1 MNKEQFLNALR
12 EKLSG
17 LSPEDLSERL
27 AFYSEAI
34 DDRLEDGLTE
44 EEAVAQLGAIEDII
58 KKILGD
64 APAVVAVKEK
74 RRVNPLMIVLLV
86 LGSPL
91 WLSLL
96 LAAFSVV
103 ISLFASVWSAVV
115 ALWAADV
122 SVATGVVGCL
132 AGGIMLFVR
141 GNVAGGFAAIAC
153 MLFCAGF
160 SILGFY
166 GCLYT
171 TKGTAWLTE
180 KSFLWIVGLF
190 KRKEGAR

>member
-44 EEAVAQLGAIEDII
+44 EEAVAQLGSIEDII

-64 APAVVAVKEK
+64 VPTVVTVKEK
-74 RRVNPLMIVLLV
+74 RGVNPLMIVLLI

-91 WLSLL
+91 WISLL
-96 LAAFSVV
+96 LAAFCVVFSLYALVWSVV
-103 ISLFASVWSAVV
+103 AM
-115 ALWAADV
+115 LWAVDV
-122 SVATGVVGCL
+122 SVAAIAVGCL
-132 AGGIMLFVR
+132 AGGVLLFAR
-141 GNVAGGFAAIAC
+141 GNVAGGFACIAC
-153 MLFCAGF
+153 MLFCAGV

-171 TKGTAWLTE
+171 TKGTAWLTK
-180 KSFLWIVGLF
+180 KSILWLVSLF

>member
-12 EKLSG
+12 EKISG
-17 LSPEDLSERL
+17 LSQEDLAERL

-34 DDRLEDGLTE
+34 DDRVEDGLTE
-44 EEAVAQLGAIEDII
+44 EEAVAQLGAIDDIA
-58 KKILGD
+58 KRILGD
-64 APAVVAVKEK
+64 VPAVVAVKEK
-74 RRVNPLMIVLLV
+74 RKVNPLVIVLLI

-91 WLSLL
+91 WISLL

-103 ISLFASVWSAVV
+103 ISLYAAVWSVV
-115 ALWAADV
+115 ISLWAADV
-122 SVATGVVGCL
+122 SVAASAVGCL
-132 AGGIMLFVR
+132 AGGVLLFVR
-141 GNVAGGFAAIAC
+141 GNVAGGLVAIAC

-171 TKGTAWLTE
+171 TKGTAWLTK
-180 KSFLWIVGLF
+180 KSFLWIVSLF
-190 KRKEGAR
+190 KRKERAK

>member
-17 LSPEDLSERL
+17 LSPEDLAERL

-58 KKILGD
+58 KKIPGD
-64 APAVVAVKEK
+64 VPTVVTVKEK
-74 RRVNPLMIVLLV
+74 RRVNPLVIVLLI

-96 LAAFSVV
+96 LAAFCVV
-103 ISLFASVWSAVV
+103 ISLYAMVWSVV
-115 ALWAADV
+115 VMLWAVDV
-122 SVATGVVGCL
+122 SVAAIAVGCL
-132 AGGIMLFVR
+132 AGGVLLFAR
-141 GNVAGGFAAIAC
+141 GNVAVGFVCIAC
-153 MLFCAGF
+153 MLFCAGV

-171 TKGTAWLTE
+171 SKGTAWLTK
-180 KSFLWIVGLF
+180 KSILWLVGLI
-190 KRKEGAR
+190 KRKEGAK

>member
-17 LSPEDLSERL
+17 LSPEDLAERL

-58 KKILGD
+58 KKIPGD
-64 APAVVAVKEK
+64 VPTVVTVKEK
-74 RRVNPLMIVLLV
+74 RRVNPLVIVLLI

-96 LAAFSVV
+96 LAAFCVVFSLYALVWSVV
-103 ISLFASVWSAVV
+103 VM
-115 ALWAADV
+115 LWAVDV
-122 SVATGVVGCL
+122 SVAAIAVGCL
-132 AGGIMLFVR
+132 AGGVLLFVR
-141 GNVAGGFAAIAC
+141 GNVAGGFVCIAC
-153 MLFCAGF
+153 TLFCAGV

-171 TKGTAWLTE
+171 TKGTAWLTK
-180 KSFLWIVGLF
+180 KSILWLVGLI
-190 KRKEGAR
+190 KRKEGAK

>member
-17 LSPEDLSERL
+17 LSPEDLAERL

-44 EEAVAQLGAIEDII
+44 EEAVAQLGSIEDII

-64 APAVVAVKEK
+64 VPTVVTVKEK
-74 RRVNPLMIVLLV
+74 RGVNPLMIVLLI

-91 WLSLL
+91 WISLL
-96 LAAFSVV
+96 LAAFCVVFSLYALVWSVV
-103 ISLFASVWSAVV
+103 AM
-115 ALWAADV
+115 LWAVDV
-122 SVATGVVGCL
+122 SVAAIAVGCL
-132 AGGIMLFVR
+132 AGGVLLFAR
-141 GNVAGGFAAIAC
+141 GNVAGGFACIAC
-153 MLFCAGF
+153 MLFCAGV

-171 TKGTAWLTE
+171 TKGTAWLTK
-180 KSFLWIVGLF
+180 KSILWLVSLF

>member
-17 LSPEDLSERL
+17 LSPEDLAERL

-58 KKILGD
+58 KKIPGD
-64 APAVVAVKEK
+64 VPTVVTVKEK
-74 RRVNPLMIVLLV
+74 RRVNPLMIVLLI

-96 LAAFSVV
+96 LAAFCVV
-103 ISLFASVWSAVV
+103 ISLYAMVWSVV
-115 ALWAADV
+115 AMLWAVDLSV
-122 SVATGVVGCL
+122 SAIAVGCL
-132 AGGIMLFVR
+132 AGGVLLFVR
-141 GNVAGGFAAIAC
+141 GNVAGGFVCIAC
-153 MLFCAGF
+153 MLFCAGV

-171 TKGTAWLTE
+171 TKGTAWLTK
-180 KSFLWIVGLF
+180 KSILWLVGLI
-190 KRKEGAR
+190 KRKEGAK

>member
-17 LSPEDLSERL
+17 LSPEDLAERL

-58 KKILGD
+58 KKIPGD
-64 APAVVAVKEK
+64 VPTVVTVKEK
-74 RRVNPLMIVLLV
+74 RRVNPLVIVLLI

-91 WLSLL
+91 WISLL
-96 LAAFSVV
+96 LAAFCVV
-103 ISLFASVWSAVV
+103 ISLYAMVWSVV
-115 ALWAADV
+115 AMLWAVDL
-122 SVATGVVGCL
+122 SVAAISVGCL
-132 AGGIMLFVR
+132 AGGVLLFAR
-141 GNVAGGFAAIAC
+141 GNVAGGFVAIAC
-153 MLFCAGF
+153 TLFCAGV

-171 TKGTAWLTE
+171 TKGTAWLTK
-180 KSFLWIVGLF
+180 KSILWLVGLI
-190 KRKEGAR
+190 KRKEGAK